1 VKFAFSFYISPICTI
16 IYCSEANKI
25 LYDESSTKKE
35 DLKMAKEYKKLLIER
50 KGVTVEKEP
59 ETLKI
64 SIGNDS
70 VFDKDSHKQSEEVG
84 YVLVEGSPVRRIFLE
99 AEISANELEALE
111 RMTYPEKFEALLKVF
126 GAEKISDLS
135 DEKKKEFFNT
145 LDEVHVSKE
154 ESGEVEVPH
163 KQAEISVS
171 ESSVVI
177 SIPAEGL
184 SEELDSDSE
193 EILQECLRIIH
204 SKLSHTSLSEETVSV
219 PSEAEAEISFSGDSI
234 VIELPIESPKSEVS
248 EEEAEEI
255 NEAVSMAGI
264 ILEKFKL
271 RSLLPLVPAAI
282 QLGYQFLTKDSG
294 GGGGGQIPGDVGNE
308 IVQAIESGGKNVL
321 DNIGLYTSG
330 GLLALQQL
338 GPRIRA
344 FLDNKNKEKLRSKI
358 LSLTPQERED
368 YKLMDAGQ
376 RAEFL
381 KNKKLKDKIETKNV
395 PLSPRNRAEEEL
407 GIPAALKPTN
417 SNNPPKAKV
426 KPTPGKVITPAV
438 TQTQTAGQS
447 QPVLTASGKPG
458 RVIQKGETSQFPEGT
473 IVPLDHGQRV
483 NVKQSVATPTA
494 VTTPASVP
502 TVSEPEIVASGEKTE
517 AEKAPQ
523 KEDNVDPD
531 NSATS
536 ISSDKKTG
544 GN

>member
-25 LYDESSTKKE
+25 LYDESSAKKE

-99 AEISANELEALE
+99 AEILANELEALE
-111 RMTYPEKFEALLKVF
+111 GMTYPEKFEALLKVF

-204 SKLSHTSLSEETVSV
+204 SKLSQTSLSEETVSV
-219 PSEAEAEISFSGDSI
+219 PSEAEAEITFSGDSI

-255 NEAVSMAGI
+255 NEAVSMAGLL
-264 ILEKFKL
+264 LEKGFLGKL
-271 RSLLPLVPAAI
+271 GDGALKLVSKPWFPIAATGLA
-282 QLGYQFLTKDSG
+282 LGADALMKNTAVSDAVSSI
-294 GGGGGQIPGDVGNE
+294 IP
-308 IVQAIESGGKNVL
+308 
-321 DNIGLYTSG
+321 NITSG
-330 GLLALQQL
+330 GQEVVDTTVQAAQSFPTTALVGGL
-338 GPRIRA
+338 STAATFGPKIKGLFDSR
-344 FLDNKNKEKLRSKI
+344 NPEKLKSKI
-358 LSLTPQERED
+358 LGLNPQERED
-368 YKLMDAGQ
+368 YKMMTSEE
-376 RAEFL
+376 RSKFL
-381 KNKKLKDKIETKNV
+381 KNIGKSGGSASNAKTPK
-395 PLSPRNRAEEEL
+395 LSPLEKAEEMA
-407 GIPAALKPTN
+407 GMPKALKPTN
-417 SNNPPKAKV
+417 SNNPSSK
-426 KPTPGKVITPAV
+426 T
-438 TQTQTAGQS
+438 
-447 QPVLTASGKPG
+447 
-458 RVIQKGETSQFPEGT
+458 
-473 IVPLDHGQRV
+473 
-483 NVKQSVATPTA
+483 
-494 VTTPASVP
+494 
-502 TVSEPEIVASGEKTE
+502 VASNN
-517 AEKAPQ
+517 P
-523 KEDNVDPD
+523 
-531 NSATS
+531 
-536 ISSDKKTG
+536 
-544 GN
+544 